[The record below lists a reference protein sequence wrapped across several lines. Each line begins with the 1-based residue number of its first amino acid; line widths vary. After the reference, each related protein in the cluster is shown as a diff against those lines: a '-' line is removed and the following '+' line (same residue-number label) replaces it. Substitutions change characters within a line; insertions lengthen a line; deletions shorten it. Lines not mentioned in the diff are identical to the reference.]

1 MALNKLKK
9 WIGTQAMTAFFDQ
22 LNDNVD
28 ATNAAIDAV
37 ESHSAESVS
46 DDVHG
51 LAWTD
56 YEELTLLNGWTGSLR
71 VRKNAMDMVSIYGEI
86 TPGVTDRGTTIATLS
101 SKYRPGRVSALPAQS
116 ASLNTGAISGLAVV
130 ASGNINIYGSASDDI
145 GVNNVRINHIY
156 VQTPPALV

>member
-28 ATNAAIDAV
+28 ATND
-37 ESHSAESVS
+37 HMAESVS

-71 VRKNAMDMVSIYGEI
+71 VRKNAMDLVWIYGEI
-86 TPGVTDRGTTIATLS
+86 TPGVTERGTTIATLPLG
-101 SKYRPGRVSALPAQS
+101 YRGPQVTALPAQS
-116 ASLNTGAISGLAVV
+116 STVSVGGIVGLAILT
-130 ASGNINIYGSASDDI
+130 SGNLNIYGNAGDNL
-145 GVNNVRINHIY
+145 GTAARINY
-156 VQTPPALV
+156 VYKAV